1 MLSSRLTHLSLAAE
15 FEEREAAAQH
25 VDDLLAGRLIAA
37 LVQTLDVQ
45 ADELLE
51 HLHSHICS
59 AYVLEQ
65 PLTRRIKITYS
76 TVCIV
81 RTRMYSSS
89 VEEKLDAALHCPTLT
104 LIQSAH

>member
-1 MLSSRLTHLSLAAE
+1 MLSSRLTYLSLAAE

-45 ADELLE
+45 SDELLE

-65 PLTRRIKITYS
+65 PLTRIKITCC